1 MVFNA
6 ATAPAP
12 RLFSAE
18 ALDAIRQCAHCL
30 PFHDTKFPTPT
41 NKFLQGATME
51 SAAVSDMRAPITLC
65 KQGMQ
70 TAAGC

>member
-30 PFHDTKFPTPT
+30 PFADTKFPMPT
-41 NKFLQGATME
+41 NKLLKGATVE
-51 SAAVSDMRAPITLC
+51 SAAVSDMRAPIASC

-70 TAAGC
+70 MAVGC